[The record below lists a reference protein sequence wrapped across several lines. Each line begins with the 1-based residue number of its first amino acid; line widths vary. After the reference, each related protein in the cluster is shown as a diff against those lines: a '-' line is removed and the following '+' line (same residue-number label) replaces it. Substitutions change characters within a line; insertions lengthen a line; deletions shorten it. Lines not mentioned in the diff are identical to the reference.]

1 MNMIISI
8 FASPGEVFASLKEK
22 PRFLWALL
30 LIMAGAALVQFIY
43 FNGVDIQWFFE
54 QQLAANP
61 NTTQQQAEDT
71 VQFISNLPQ
80 AGIAV
85 FFALIAA
92 AFTVGAILIQAL
104 YFKVISGITKDGLRY
119 KQYFAL
125 MCWATMPGLLS
136 SLAQF
141 VRLLT
146 SDVSLMPATEI
157 NPLSFWGLLNLEP
170 IGAGTFDQIVMNTDP
185 TTIWSIGLAVLGYKI
200 LSGKDWATAAMI
212 ALIPVIV
219 LYAFAFTF

>member
-1 MNMIISI
+1 MNMIINI
-8 FASPGEVFASLKEK
+8 FVSPAEAFASLKEK
-22 PRFLWALL
+22 PRFLLALL
-30 LIMAGAALVQFIY
+30 LIMTGACLVQFMY

-61 NTTQQQAEDT
+61 NMTQTQAEQT
-71 VQFISNLPQ
+71 GQIVSNLPP

-85 FFALIAA
+85 FFGLIAA
-92 AFTVGAILIQAL
+92 VFTGIAILIQAL

-141 VRLLT
+141 VKIST
-146 SDVSLMPATEI
+146 SDVSLMPATDI
-157 NPLSFWGLLNLEP
+157 NPLSLWGLLNLEP
-170 IGAGTFDQIVMNTDP
+170 LGTGTLDQIVMNTDP
-185 TTIWSIGLAVLGYKI
+185 TTIWSMGLAIFGYKI

-212 ALIPVIV
+212 ALIPVIIV
-219 LYAFAFTF
+219 YALAFTF